1 MFESFPNTNF
11 HELNLDWILTQIK
24 EFRAWFDNLN
34 VEDEIKAQV
43 DKYFN
48 SVMIQAIYDK
58 KNETII
64 LQKQLS
70 GDGIHTYDVETQTM
84 IIGENENE

>member
-11 HELNLDWILTQIK
+11 HELNLDWILAQIK
-24 EFRAWFDNLN
+24 EFRAWFDNLD

-48 SVMIQAIYDK
+48 NVMFQATYDK
-58 KNETII
+58 ENETII

-70 GDGIHTYDVETQTM
+70 GEGVHTYYAGKQTM
-84 IIGENENE
+84 VIGDAKNE

>member
-11 HELNLDWILTQIK
+11 HELNLDWILEQIK
-24 EFRAWFDNLN
+24 EFRTWFDNLN
-34 VEDEIKAQV
+34 VEDEIKKDV

-48 SVMIQAIYDK
+48 EVMVQAIYDK
-58 KNETII
+58 DSKTIT

-70 GDGIHTYDVETQTM
+70 GDGVHTYDAGTLTM
-84 IIGENENE
+84 KIGGDDND

>member
-11 HELNLDWILTQIK
+11 HELNLDWILAQIK
-24 EFRAWFDNLN
+24 EFRSWFDNLN
-34 VEDEIKAQV
+34 VEDEINAKV

-48 SVMIQAIYDK
+48 SVMIQAIYNKDSK
-58 KNETII
+58 TIT

-70 GDGIHTYDVETQTM
+70 GDGVHTYDAGTLTM
-84 IIGENENE
+84 KIGGQDNG

>member
-11 HELNLDWILTQIK
+11 HELNLDWILNQIK

-34 VEDEIKAQV
+34 VEDEIKAKV

-48 SVMIQAIYDK
+48 NVMIQAIYDK
-58 KNETII
+58 DSKTIT
-64 LQKQLS
+64 LQKQLI
-70 GDGIHTYDVETQTM
+70 GEGFHTYDAGTLTM
-84 IIGENENE
+84 KIGGDCNG

>member
-11 HELNLDWILTQIK
+11 HELNLDWMLAQIK
-24 EFRAWFDNLN
+24 EFRGWFDNLN

-48 SVMIQAIYDK
+48 NVMIQAIYDK
-58 KNETII
+58 DSKTIN

-70 GDGIHTYDVETQTM
+70 GDGVHTYDAGTLTM
-84 IIGENENE
+84 KIGGEK

>member
-11 HELNLDWILTQIK
+11 HELNLDWILAQIK
-24 EFRAWFDNLN
+24 EFRVWFDNLN

-48 SVMIQAIYDK
+48 NVMIQAIYDK
-58 KNETII
+58 ENETII
-64 LQKQLS
+64 LQKQLT
-70 GDGIHTYDVETQTM
+70 GDGVHTYDAGKQTM
-84 IIGENENE
+84 VIGEVKNE

>member
-11 HELNLDWILTQIK
+11 HELNLDWILAQIK

-58 KNETII
+58 DSKTIT

-70 GDGIHTYDVETQTM
+70 GDGVHTYYPEQKAMT
-84 IIGENENE
+84 IEGGKN

>member
-11 HELNLDWILTQIK
+11 HELNLDWILAQIK
-24 EFRAWFDNLN
+24 DFRAWFDNLN

-48 SVMIQAIYDK
+48 SVMVQAIYDK
-58 KNETII
+58 DSKTII

-70 GDGIHTYDVETQTM
+70 GDGVHTYDAGTLTM
-84 IIGENENE
+84 RIGGVDNG

>member
-11 HELNLDWILTQIK
+11 HELNLDWILNQIK

-43 DKYFN
+43 DKFFN
-48 SVMIQAIYDK
+48 NVMIQAIYDK
-58 KNETII
+58 ENETII
-64 LQKQLS
+64 LQKQLT
-70 GDGIHTYDVETQTM
+70 GDGVHTYDAGKQTM
-84 IIGENENE
+84 VIGEVKK

>member
-11 HELNLDWILTQIK
+11 HELNLDWILAQIK
-24 EFRAWFDNLN
+24 EFRTWFDNLN

-48 SVMIQAIYDK
+48 SVMIQAIYDNDSK
-58 KNETII
+58 TIT
-64 LQKQLS
+64 LQKKLS
-70 GDGIHTYDVETQTM
+70 GDGVHTYDAETLTM
-84 IIGENENE
+84 KIGDDNNG

>member
-34 VEDEIKAQV
+34 VEDEIKASV

-58 KNETII
+58 ENETII

-70 GDGIHTYDVETQTM
+70 GEGVHTYDAEKQTM
-84 IIGENENE
+84 IIGEDKNE

>member
-11 HELNLDWILTQIK
+11 HELNLDWILAQIK

-48 SVMIQAIYDK
+48 SVMIQAIYDSDSK
-58 KNETII
+58 TIT
-64 LQKQLS
+64 LQKQLK
-70 GDGIHTYDVETQTM
+70 GDGMHVYDAVTDTM
-84 IIGENENE
+84 RIGGDSDV

>member
-1 MFESFPNTNF
+1 MFESVPNTNF
-11 HELNLDWILTQIK
+11 HELNLDWILAQIK

-34 VEDEIKAQV
+34 VEDEIKAKV

-58 KNETII
+58 ENETII
-64 LQKQLS
+64 LQKELS
-70 GDGIHTYDVETQTM
+70 GDGIHTYNAGNQTM
-84 IIGENENE
+84 VIGEVKNE

>member
-11 HELNLDWILTQIK
+11 HELNLDWILAQIK

-34 VEDEIKAQV
+34 VEDEIKSQV

-48 SVMIQAIYDK
+48 SVMVQAIYDK
-58 KNETII
+58 ENETII

-70 GDGIHTYDVETQTM
+70 GDGVHTYDALNKTM
-84 IIGENENE
+84 VIGDNKNE

>member
-11 HELNLDWILTQIK
+11 HELNLDWILAQIK

-48 SVMIQAIYDK
+48 NVMIQAIYDK
-58 KNETII
+58 DSKTIT

-70 GDGIHTYDVETQTM
+70 GGGVHTYDAGTLTM
-84 IIGENENE
+84 RIGGVDNG

>member
-1 MFESFPNTNF
+1 MFESYPTRNF

-58 KNETII
+58 ENETII

-70 GDGIHTYDVETQTM
+70 SDGVHTYDAVKQTM
-84 IIGENENE
+84 VIGDEKND

>member
-11 HELNLDWILTQIK
+11 HELNLDWILAQIK

-58 KNETII
+58 DVKTIT

-70 GDGIHTYDVETQTM
+70 GDGVHTYDPEQKAMT
-84 IIGENENE
+84 IEGGEN

>member
-11 HELNLDWILTQIK
+11 HELNLDWILAQIK
-24 EFRAWFDNLN
+24 EFRGWFDNLN

-58 KNETII
+58 DSKTIT

-70 GDGIHTYDVETQTM
+70 GDGVHIYDAGTLTM
-84 IIGENENE
+84 KIGGDDND

>member
-11 HELNLDWILTQIK
+11 HELNLDWMLAQIK
-24 EFRAWFDNLN
+24 EFRSWFDNLN

-48 SVMIQAIYDK
+48 NVMIQATYDK
-58 KNETII
+58 ENETII

-70 GDGIHTYDVETQTM
+70 GEGVHTYDAENQTM
-84 IIGENENE
+84 IIGEDKNE

>member
-11 HELNLDWILTQIK
+11 HELNLDWILAQIK

-58 KNETII
+58 DIKTIT
-64 LQKQLS
+64 LQKHLS
-70 GDGIHTYDVETQTM
+70 GDGVHTYDAGTLTM
-84 IIGENENE
+84 KIGGVDNG

>member
-11 HELNLDWILTQIK
+11 HELNLDWILAQIK
-24 EFRAWFDNLN
+24 EFRAWFDNLD

-48 SVMIQAIYDK
+48 SVMIQATYDK
-58 KNETII
+58 ENETII

-70 GDGIHTYDVETQTM
+70 SDGVHTYDAAKQTM
-84 IIGENENE
+84 FIGDDTK